1 MWTIDIAYS
10 HTTIVTVTTYM
21 LARLLQGCHHIVTIM
36 LQPCNNLGNIIKWIK
51 ARPARPKI

>member
-1 MWTIDIAYS
+1 MS

-21 LARLLQGCHHIVTIM
+21 LARLLQGCHNIVTIM

-51 ARPARPKI
+51 ARLARPKI